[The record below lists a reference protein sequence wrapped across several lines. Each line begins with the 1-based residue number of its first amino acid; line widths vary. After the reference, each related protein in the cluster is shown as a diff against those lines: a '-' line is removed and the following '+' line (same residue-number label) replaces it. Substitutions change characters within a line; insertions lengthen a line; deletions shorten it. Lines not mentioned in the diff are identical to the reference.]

1 MRIAWPE
8 TGAGLFIVAFGI
20 LSAFG
25 AAAIPTSSWAVV
37 GPSLFPWAV
46 TGLLVICGILLT
58 LQGLRGGWAGEEELE
73 PLQTGQL
80 LWVGGGLIANLILI
94 DEAGF
99 IIASTIMFAMVAR
112 GFGSRN
118 WPRDLGLGFA
128 IALVAY
134 VGFDRLLG
142 YKIGS
147 GLIEALI

>member
-8 TGAGLFIVAFGI
+8 TAAGLFIVAFGI
-20 LSAFG
+20 VSAFG
-25 AAAIPTSSWAVV
+25 SAAIPASSWAVV

-46 TGLLVICGILLT
+46 TGVLGVCGVLLT
-58 LQGLRGGWAGEEELE
+58 IQGLRGGWAGEEEQE
-73 PLQTGQL
+73 PLQTG
-80 LWVGGGLIANLILI
+80 LIL
-94 DEAGF
+94 
-99 IIASTIMFAMVAR
+99 ASTIMFAMVAR

>member
-1 MRIAWPE
+1 
-8 TGAGLFIVAFGI
+8 
-20 LSAFG
+20 
-25 AAAIPTSSWAVV
+25 
-37 GPSLFPWAV
+37 
-46 TGLLVICGILLT
+46 
-58 LQGLRGGWAGEEELE
+58 
-73 PLQTGQL
+73 